1 VPVNYECKN
10 CGHSNSYGATYCEK
24 CEADLKDAY
33 MLVSC
38 DRCGVALPDGTQ
50 PVGTCLKCQNPVYMC
65 QNHKAKMV
73 GEEIF
78 CKEHESDCFI
88 ATAVFGTALDP
99 QIDILRRFRDDWLMT
114 NPLGRVFVFT
124 YYEISPP
131 IARKARHSSLLRR
144 ILRHTIVNPAL
155 SITRTI
161 FGSSE

>member
-1 VPVNYECKN
+1 
-10 CGHSNSYGATYCEK
+10 
-24 CEADLKDAY
+24 
-33 MLVSC
+33 
-38 DRCGVALPDGTQ
+38 
-50 PVGTCLKCQNPVYMC
+50 
-65 QNHKAKMV
+65 MV